1 MQTVLR
7 NVRYGLRMLAKSP
20 GFTAL
25 VVLSLALGIGAN
37 TAIFSAINALM
48 LRTLPV
54 HDPQALYLLQ
64 WSMKTMQT
72 DPFLNDLEGDES
84 KDPRTGGATSY
95 SFSYPAYRQFQDKNT
110 VFSDTF
116 AFAANEE
123 ETNLGLAGRAIPGIA
138 QGVSGNL
145 FSGLGVS
152 SALGRTI
159 VPDDDRAAA
168 TPVAVISYA
177 FWSTR
182 MGSDVG
188 AIGRTI
194 SINGTPLTIVG
205 VAPAGFSG
213 LDPSVTPDLWIPLSE
228 YAQEWRKTNHFGDQ
242 EPPLTANKSW
252 WVGVVGRLK
261 PGISKAQAS
270 AQLSTIFAQ
279 SIAAYNPNPPE
290 VPQLEALSMA
300 KGLNGMRAQFSQ
312 SVFLLMGMVGL
323 VLLIACSNV
332 AGLLLARASSRQREI
347 GLRIGLGAT
356 KARVAG
362 QLLTES
368 IMLGILGGGAA
379 LLVARWA
386 SELLVGL
393 LASGGNPVQLSLQL
407 DGRVLAFTAAI
418 SILSGIV
425 FGLAPSLA
433 LIRTQP
439 STTLNQS
446 SATTTMT
453 VKKFRSGKILVGG
466 QVALS
471 LLLLISAGVLLR
483 TLEALQHLNLGFD
496 QRSILMFTVRPGLN
510 GYSEQRLVNYYD
522 ELERR
527 VRAIPGVRSAAFA
540 QRNPIGEGGMITMI
554 EVPGYTAAG
563 KRVTAYQH
571 VVSPGY
577 FDTMKIPVTGRAL
590 GVQDTATAPVKVVVN
605 QAFAKKYFHGDNP
618 LGHEVQFGTHV
629 EPRLTEIVGVA
640 QDVKYESVRDDAP
653 PTVYVAYT
661 QTRSVS
667 PFITYELRIAGDKSA
682 ITRSIEREA
691 LATDPAVPVVNI
703 RTEDEVLRQVLF
715 LERTLAFLSFAFGAL
730 ALALACVGI
739 YGTIAYTVA
748 QRTKELGIRMALGAE
763 RAKILRMVLRETLVV
778 VGAGLIVGLP
788 LAILGTR
795 MLTAQLY
802 GLSPHDPLT
811 LVIAILAISTVTIAA
826 GFVPARRASRVDPMK
841 ALRYE

>member
-1 MQTVLR
+1 MPTLLR

-20 GFTAL
+20 GFTVL
-25 VVLSLALGIGAN
+25 VVISLALGIGAN

-54 HDPQALYLLQ
+54 HDPQSLYLLQ

-72 DPFLNDLEGDES
+72 DPVWNDLEGDET
-84 KDPRTGGATSY
+84 KDERTGGATSY
-95 SFSYPAYRQFQDKNT
+95 SFSYPAYQRMQDKNT

-123 ETNLGLAGRAIPGIA
+123 QFNFGMGGRAISGIA

-145 FSGLGVS
+145 FEGLGVAP
-152 SALGRTI
+152 ALGRTI
-159 VPDDDRAAA
+159 LPDDDNPSA
-168 TPVAVISYA
+168 TPVAVVSYA
-177 FWSTR
+177 FWNTR
-182 MGSDVG
+182 LGGEPG

-194 SINGTPLTIVG
+194 SINGTPLSIVG
-205 VAPAGFSG
+205 VAPAEFSG
-213 LDPSVTPDLWIPLSE
+213 LNPEVTPDLWIPLSA

-242 EPPLTANKSW
+242 EPLLMADKTW
-252 WVGVVGRLK
+252 WLGVVGRLK
-261 PGISKAQAS
+261 PGITSAQAR
-270 AQLSTIFAQ
+270 AQLNTIFAQ
-279 SIAAYNPNPPE
+279 SITAYNPNPPD
-290 VPQLEALSMA
+290 VPQLETLSMA
-300 KGLNGMRAQFSQ
+300 KGLNGLRSQFSK

-332 AGLLLARASSRQREI
+332 AGLLMARASSRQREI
-347 GLRIGLGAT
+347 ALRISLGAS

-368 IMLGILGGGAA
+368 IMLGLLGGSVA

-386 SELLVGL
+386 SVLLVGL
-393 LASGGNPVQLSLQL
+393 LASGQNSVQLGLQL
-407 DGRVLAFTAAI
+407 DGRVLAFTAMM

-433 LIRTQP
+433 AIRTQP

-453 VKKFRSGKILVGG
+453 AKKFRLGKILVVG

-483 TLEALQHLNLGFD
+483 TLQALQHVNLGFD
-496 QRSILMFTVRPGLN
+496 QRSILLFTVRPGLN
-510 GYSEQRLVNYYD
+510 GYSEQRLVSYYE

-540 QRNPIGEGGMITMI
+540 QRNPIGEGGSITMVEI
-554 EVPGYTAAG
+554 PGYTAAG
-563 KRVTAYQH
+563 KRVIAYQH
-571 VVSPGY
+571 VVSAGY
-577 FDTMKIPVTGRAL
+577 FDTMNIPVTGRAL

-605 QAFAKKYFHGDNP
+605 QAFAKKYFHGDTP

-629 EPRLTEIVGVA
+629 QPRLSEIVGVA
-640 QDVKYESVRDDAP
+640 QDVKYESIRDDAP
-653 PTVYVAYT
+653 PTVYVAFT

-667 PFITYELRIAGDKSA
+667 PFITYELRISGDDSA
-682 ITRSIEREA
+682 IARSIEREA
-691 LATDPAVPVVNI
+691 LATDPEVPVVNI
-703 RTEDEVLRQVLF
+703 RTEDGVLRQVLF
-715 LERTLAFLSFAFGAL
+715 LERTMAFLSSAFGAL
-730 ALALACVGI
+730 ALVLACVGI

-778 VGAGLIVGLP
+778 VSAGLLVGLP
-788 LAILGTR
+788 LATLGTR
-795 MLTAQLY
+795 LLTAQLY

-811 LVIAILAISTVTIAA
+811 LVIAILAISAVTIAA

>member
-1 MQTVLR
+1 MV
-7 NVRYGLRMLAKSP
+7 
-20 GFTAL
+20 
-25 VVLSLALGIGAN
+25 
-37 TAIFSAINALM
+37 
-48 LRTLPV
+48 
-54 HDPQALYLLQ
+54 
-64 WSMKTMQT
+64 
-72 DPFLNDLEGDES
+72 
-84 KDPRTGGATSY
+84 
-95 SFSYPAYRQFQDKNT
+95 
-110 VFSDTF
+110 
-116 AFAANEE
+116 
-123 ETNLGLAGRAIPGIA
+123 
-138 QGVSGNL
+138 
-145 FSGLGVS
+145 
-152 SALGRTI
+152 
-159 VPDDDRAAA
+159 
-168 TPVAVISYA
+168 SYA
-177 FWSTR
+177 FWNTR
-182 MGSDVG
+182 LGGDRG
-188 AIGRTI
+188 AIGSTI

-213 LDPSVTPDLWIPLSE
+213 LDPGVTPDLWIPLSG

-242 EPPLTANKSW
+242 EPLMTADKTW
-252 WVGVVGRLK
+252 WLGVVGRLK
-261 PGISKAQAS
+261 PGISDAQAR
-270 AQLSTIFAQ
+270 AQLNTIFAQ
-279 SIAAYNPNPPE
+279 SIAAYNPNPPD
-290 VPQLEALSMA
+290 VPQLEVLTMA
-300 KGLNGMRAQFSQ
+300 KGLNGLRSQFSQ

-347 GLRIGLGAT
+347 GLRISLGAS
-356 KARVAG
+356 KARVVG

-379 LLVARWA
+379 LVVARWA
-386 SELLVGL
+386 SDLLVGL
-393 LASGGNPVQLSLQL
+393 LASGDTVQLTLRL
-407 DGRVLAFTAAI
+407 DGRVLAFTAVV

-433 LIRTQP
+433 AIRTQP

-453 VKKFRSGKILVGG
+453 AKKFRSGKILVAG

-471 LLLLISAGVLLR
+471 LLLMISAGVLLR
-483 TLEALQHLNLGFD
+483 TLQALQHVNLGFD
-496 QRSILMFTVRPGLN
+496 QRSILLFTVRPGLN
-510 GYSEQRLVNYYD
+510 GYSQQRLVSYYD

-540 QRNPIGEGGMITMI
+540 QRNPIGEGGTITMV
-554 EVPGYTAAG
+554 EVPGYTAAE
-563 KRVTAYQH
+563 KRVIAYQH

-577 FDTMKIPVTGRAL
+577 FDTMNIPVTGRAL
-590 GVQDTATAPVKVVVN
+590 GVQDTAAAPFKVVVN
-605 QAFAKKYFHGDNP
+605 QAFAKKYFHGDSP

-629 EPRLTEIVGVA
+629 EPRISEIVGVA
-640 QDVKYESVRDDAP
+640 QDVKYESIRDDAP

-667 PFITYELRIAGDKSA
+667 PFITYELRISGDKSA

-715 LERTLAFLSFAFGAL
+715 LERTLAFLSSAFGAL
-730 ALALACVGI
+730 ALVLACVGI

-763 RAKILRMVLRETLVV
+763 REKILRMVLRETLVV
-778 VGAGLIVGLP
+778 VGAGLLVGLP

-795 MLTAQLY
+795 MLTTQLY

-811 LVIAILAISTVTIAA
+811 LVIAILAIGIVTIAA
-826 GFVPARRASRVDPMK
+826 GFVPARRASRVDLMK